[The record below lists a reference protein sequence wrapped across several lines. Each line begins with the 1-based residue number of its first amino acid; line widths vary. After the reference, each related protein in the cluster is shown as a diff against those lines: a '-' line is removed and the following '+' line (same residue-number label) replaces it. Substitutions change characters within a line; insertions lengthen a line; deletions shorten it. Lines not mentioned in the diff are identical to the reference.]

1 MLDLKTSIKE
11 TLREQFD
18 RHLETQLSI
27 LDDYLQ
33 HEPNLIR
40 VQNAITQ
47 KKYSLLGYIDCL
59 DNLDVF
65 TYKELDVMFDTVED
79 RIYPKQKMLEALV
92 RAKR

>member
-27 LDDYLQ
+27 LDDYLKY
-33 HEPNLIR
+33 EPSLIR

-47 KKYSLLGYIDCL
+47 KKYSLFGYIDCL

-65 TYKELDVMFDTVED
+65 TERELDVMFDTVED
-79 RIYPKQKMLEALV
+79 RIYPQQKMLEALV
-92 RAKR
+92 KARR

>member
-18 RHLETQLSI
+18 RHLETQLSL
-27 LDDYLQ
+27 LDDYLKY
-33 HEPNLIR
+33 EPNLII

-65 TYKELDVMFDTVED
+65 PDNELDEMFELVED

-92 RAKR
+92 KANR

>member
-27 LDDYLQ
+27 LDDYLKY
-33 HEPNLIR
+33 EPNLIR
-40 VQNAITQ
+40 VQNAINQ
-47 KKYSLLGYIDCL
+47 KKYSLFGYIECL

-65 TYKELDVMFDTVED
+65 PDKELDEMFELVED

-92 RAKR
+92 KAQR

>member
-27 LDDYLQ
+27 LDDYLKY
-33 HEPNLIR
+33 EPNLII
-40 VQNAITQ
+40 VQNAINQ

-65 TYKELDVMFDTVED
+65 PDKELDEMFELVED

-92 RAKR
+92 KAKR

>member
-27 LDDYLQ
+27 LDDYLKY
-33 HEPNLIR
+33 EPNLIR
-40 VQNAITQ
+40 VQNAINQ
-47 KKYSLLGYIDCL
+47 KKYSLFGYIDCL

-65 TYKELDVMFDTVED
+65 PDKELDEMFELVED

-92 RAKR
+92 KAQR

>member
-27 LDDYLQ
+27 LDDYLKY
-33 HEPNLIR
+33 EPNLIR
-40 VQNAITQ
+40 VQNAINQ
-47 KKYSLLGYIDCL
+47 KKYSLFGYIDCL

-65 TYKELDVMFDTVED
+65 PDKELDEMFELVED

-92 RAKR
+92 KARR